1 MLVVRPAGPA
11 DLDHLLEL
19 AILSGPG
26 FTSLPEDPDQ
36 LAERLDL
43 SRDSFN
49 AVLAPQACW
58 YTLMLEESDTGDV
71 DGIGSVKAAVGLD
84 RPFFSFRIVNNTQ
97 SSPSLGVTLDQ
108 KTLVMVNECTG
119 WTEVGSL
126 FLKADR
132 RKGGAGRL
140 LSQSR
145 YMLIGAEPELF
156 AETVLAEL
164 RGVFTPDGAC
174 PFWDHVAHKFFP
186 MEFDD
191 ADRMTGSTDKQFI
204 LDLSPRHPIYIDL
217 LPEPARAVIG
227 KVHPQG
233 VPAMALLESE
243 GFRPNGLVDIFDAG
257 PTVSCGRD
265 NIRTVRDARGMT
277 VAIAAEIE
285 AELPSLISTDNVSAF
300 RAVRQRAA
308 LNGDVATLNPE
319 TADALKVKAGDTVR
333 VKT

>member
-11 DLDHLLEL
+11 DLDFLLEL

-36 LAERLDL
+36 LIERLDL
-43 SRDSFN
+43 SRDSF
-49 AVLAPQACW
+49 AGRIDVQQRW

-71 DGIGSVKAAVGLD
+71 DGIGSVKAAVGLN
-84 RPFFSFRIVNNTQ
+84 RPFFSFRVVNNAQ
-97 SSPSLGVTLDQ
+97 SSPSLGIKLEQ
-108 KTLVMVNECTG
+108 KTLVLVNECTG

-156 AETVLAEL
+156 SENVLAEL

-186 MEFDD
+186 MEFDE

-204 LDLSPRHPIYIDL
+204 LDLAPRHPIYIEL
-217 LPEPARAVIG
+217 LPEAARAVIG

-257 PTVSCGRD
+257 PTVACGRD
-265 NIRTVRDARGMT
+265 NIRTVRDARRLT
-277 VAIAAEIE
+277 VAIAEEVE
-285 AELPSLISTDNVSAF
+285 AELPALISTDSVGGF
-300 RAVRQRAA
+300 RAVRQRTHID
-308 LNGDVATLNPE
+308 GDIATLTRE
-319 TADALKVKAGDTVR
+319 TADALKVRAGDTVR